1 MNFTIKPIIYG
12 SLVSRI
18 LNIKTLNTLDGLGAS
33 FEINKFK
40 KIILSFLLRLSQKKS
55 KPLFFVNLPDLKFFV
70 KKKFIIK
77 KKNKTYQWN
86 WY

>member
-1 MNFTIKPIIYG
+1 MIKFFSEFLVLIKIYRIIKKIKPDIILNFTIKPIIYG

-40 KIILSFLLRLSQKKS
+40 KIILSFLLRLSQKK
-55 KPLFFVNLPDLKFFV
+55 K
-70 KKKFIIK
+70 
-77 KKNKTYQWN
+77 
-86 WY
+86 